1 MTHPLLPEE
10 VRTALLE
17 YRIVLDDLLDV
28 EVLLD
33 VIDDLP
39 EGARYL
45 PLSPGSTDPGRAPDD
60 LSPKEK
66 FGLLIQSLECYVL
79 DAHQRVNQQLIVLRK
94 RYPNYNF

>member
-1 MTHPLLPEE
+1 MTQTTLPEE
-10 VRTALLE
+10 VRTALLK
-17 YRIVLDDLLDV
+17 YHLVQDDLLDV

-33 VIDDLP
+33 MIDDLP

-79 DAHQRVNQQLIVLRK
+79 DAQYQVNQQLIVLRK